1 MINHTIKRIQLSIP
15 SEYISPKF
23 QTMPAIGRKGT
34 SGVLNGRGALGFF
47 LRITRIL
54 AHTITKANNV
64 PILVI
69 LPTTFSGRKAEKGA
83 TKHMK
88 RRFERHG
95 VRHFG
100 WISEKIFGTRP
111 SRDME

>member
-1 MINHTIKRIQLSIP
+1 MAIHTNSRIQLSSP
-15 SEYISPKF
+15 SEYIRPKF
-23 QTMPAIGRKGT
+23 QTIPAMGRKGT

-47 LRITRIL
+47 LRITRML

-64 PILVI
+64 PMLVI
-69 LPTTFSGRKAEKGA
+69 LPTTFSGRNAENGA

-88 RRFERHG
+88 SIFERQG

-111 SRDME
+111 SRDIE